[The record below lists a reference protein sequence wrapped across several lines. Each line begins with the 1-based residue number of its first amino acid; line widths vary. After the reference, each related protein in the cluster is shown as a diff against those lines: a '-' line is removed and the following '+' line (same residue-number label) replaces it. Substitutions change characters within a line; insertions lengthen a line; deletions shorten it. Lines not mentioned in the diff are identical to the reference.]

1 LIERALA
8 TSRGSIVLTG
18 FGPFPGTDSNATS
31 ELIVELTQ
39 AARTRFSQ
47 HDVIGE
53 VLPVEWRQ
61 APKVLKD
68 LLTGARAVLALH
80 FGVAPEA
87 RGFQI
92 ELVGRNLRGARPDAC
107 GELPRCEA
115 VIATGPAMLASTL
128 PAERIL
134 TRLARGGFPCCT
146 SNNAGNYLCNALM
159 YHSLAAARM
168 QQKPFMS
175 GFVHVPATLQRTTCA
190 PGGPPDLDDSC
201 SLTWGAAVAG
211 SIEIIAACLENAPPV
226 VTA

>member
-18 FGPFPGTDSNATS
+18 FGPFPGVDSNATS
-31 ELIVELTQ
+31 ELIVELTE
-39 AARTRFSQ
+39 AARTRFSK
-47 HDVIGE
+47 HEVIGE
-53 VLPVEWRQ
+53 VLPVEWQQ
-61 APKVLKD
+61 APKVLKG

-107 GELPRCEA
+107 GELPSCEA
-115 VIATGPAMLASTL
+115 VIATGPTMLASTL

-159 YHSLAAARM
+159 YHSLAAARV
-168 QQKPFMS
+168 QQRPFMS
-175 GFVHVPATLQRTTCA
+175 GFVHVPASLQRTSCA
-190 PGGPPDLDDSC
+190 PGGAPDLDDSC
-201 SLTWGAAVAG
+201 YLTWAAAVAG
-211 SIEIIAACLENAPPV
+211 GLEIIAACLENVPPV